1 MHEKASLS
9 IWFFVGVLLVAYG
22 IIILIANIPAF
33 ASPASNSH
41 VVLEQLHSG
50 VWWGA
55 LLLVLGVVV
64 LSLHWLGKKP
74 SALDEEGS
82 DKAEPGLRVAPRG
95 GAMPTPPNA

>member
-9 IWFFVGVLLVAYG
+9 IWFFVGVMLVAYG

-33 ASPASNSH
+33 SSPAGNPH

-55 LLLVLGVVV
+55 ILLILGLVFLIP
-64 LSLHWLGKKP
+64 HWPGKKP
-74 SALDEEGS
+74 TSLDE
-82 DKAEPGLRVAPRG
+82 
-95 GAMPTPPNA
+95 TPSGEE